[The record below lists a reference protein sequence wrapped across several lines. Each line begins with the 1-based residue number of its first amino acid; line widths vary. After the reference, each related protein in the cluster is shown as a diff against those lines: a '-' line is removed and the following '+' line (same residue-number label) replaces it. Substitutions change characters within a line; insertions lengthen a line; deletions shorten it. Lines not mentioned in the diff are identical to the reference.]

1 MGNNRLSAAKK
12 AKNDEFY
19 TRMPDIE
26 NELRHYSE
34 HFKGRTVLCNC
45 DDPYESNFF
54 RYFALN
60 FNHLGLKKLMETN
73 YCGSPIARQ
82 VFDVF
87 QLFDACDCDEESLG
101 DYLHG
106 RKPIPQSFTNALSKL
121 MATKYHTLSGFNRN
135 AR

>member
-1 MGNNRLSAAKK
+1 MGNANLTSAKR

-54 RYFALN
+54 RYTA
-60 FNHLGLKKLMETN
+60 
-73 YCGSPIARQ
+73 PPA
-82 VFDVF
+82 
-87 QLFDACDCDEESLG
+87 
-101 DYLHG
+101 
-106 RKPIPQSFTNALSKL
+106 
-121 MATKYHTLSGFNRN
+121 
-135 AR
+135 

>member
-1 MGNNRLSAAKK
+1 MFGKRCGTSGLLAAARRRIRPGRAMPPKASAAPFLSPRRIALGMGNANLTSAKR

-54 RYFALN
+54 RYTA
-60 FNHLGLKKLMETN
+60 
-73 YCGSPIARQ
+73 PPA
-82 VFDVF
+82 
-87 QLFDACDCDEESLG
+87 
-101 DYLHG
+101 
-106 RKPIPQSFTNALSKL
+106 
-121 MATKYHTLSGFNRN
+121 
-135 AR
+135 